1 MSKAD
6 EINELRKL
14 IIENPTMPIVFCC
27 SSDELGEY
35 AWTFY
40 EDFSCEV
47 VTIYQPEGHVF
58 DHIVD
63 ITEYY
68 EEMYDNE
75 DISEEEFK
83 KKVQE
88 AVENTPQYKAIRV
101 FCK

>member
-27 SSDELGEY
+27 SSDELEDGY
-35 AWTFY
+35 MTFY
-40 EDFSCEV
+40 EDFSCEI
-47 VTIYQPEGHVF
+47 VTIYQTEEKVF

-68 EEMYDNE
+68 EEMYSDE
-75 DISEEEFK
+75 DLSQEKFN